1 MVKSTCPGVSMML
14 ISWPSHSQKVAA
26 EAIVIPRSFSSSIE
40 SIVAPTPSLP
50 LTSWIAWMRLV

>member
-1 MVKSTCPGVSMML
+1 L

-26 EAIVIPRSFSSSIE
+26 EAIVIPRSLSSSME